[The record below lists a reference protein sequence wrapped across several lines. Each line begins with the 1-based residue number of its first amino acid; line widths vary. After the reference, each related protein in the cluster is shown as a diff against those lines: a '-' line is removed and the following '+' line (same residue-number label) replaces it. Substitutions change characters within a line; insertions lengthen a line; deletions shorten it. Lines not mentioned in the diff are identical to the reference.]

1 MKCFCLANQNKTTYE
16 WRITCYVQVCIKAPS
31 RKLSSFI
38 SNQFDFTDNL
48 SNLQKF
54 SSSIGLN
61 TTQPKKKILVI
72 DNQICIGLTYFSPF
86 ADIRFTVLKTM
97 LIQQLYK
104 FAAFV
109 AVYPAF
115 IFTSL
120 DVDSVRSASSAV
132 LKRDVVSSDDQ
143 MTRDVQQ
150 KDILRR
156 NPMFW
161 NQFLTPHNK
170 GS

>member
-1 MKCFCLANQNKTTYE
+1 MFLFGEPKQNNIWMKNHLLRAGLYKSAISQAKFL
-16 WRITCYVQVCIKAPS
+16 
-31 RKLSSFI
+31 I

-48 SNLQKF
+48 SNLRKF